1 MSKCC
6 VEIRRP
12 AESGRKFIVLC
23 FILKTS
29 SCDKVFQ
36 DRRQAKHVGHRTE
49 NQISIFKL
57 QSTSSFPLR
66 APSGKQET
74 TPANCTFCRVQC
86 GCNGHHKLQISGTRP
101 RQETR
106 TLFVHQLCSPLNA
119 AGIGLPTVANLEGAD
134 LGREMLLHRSVYQ
147 VTRGRACSCRSVL
160 AGHENMSMSHFVQTV
175 SEGSGA
181 LFIRI

>member
-1 MSKCC
+1 M
-6 VEIRRP
+6 
-12 AESGRKFIVLC
+12 L
-23 FILKTS
+23 
-29 SCDKVFQ
+29 Q

-66 APSGKQET
+66 ASSGKRET
-74 TPANCTFCRVQC
+74 TPANCTFCQLQR

-101 RQETR
+101 RQDTR
-106 TLFVHQLCSPLNA
+106 TLFVHQPCLPLNA
-119 AGIGLPTVANLEGAD
+119 AGIGLPTMPNLEGAD

-147 VTRGRACSCRSVL
+147 VARGRACSCRSVL
-160 AGHENMSMSHFVQTV
+160 AGYENMSMLHFVQTV